1 MSLLRKFKNLN
12 NFTYNENYYRL
23 ICGKSSIGYVHKE
36 IAKYLIVNV
45 DGIFLL
51 ENNIIFEH
59 TSKYELKKIILR
71 ITKILSEKQNLFI
84 PANELFSCR
93 QTIDSKEL
101 FKLDRKLVEF
111 LGIRGY
117 GVHLI
122 AYLKQNNSYKL
133 WVPKRNKKKLASPSK
148 FDNSVAGGIKAGE
161 NIFSALEREAY
172 EEAGLKK
179 KNLKDIK
186 LVGTINYN
194 WKNSPYTLRRDT
206 LFLFDLE
213 VDQTFEPYCLDG
225 EVEKFQLMN
234 WKKILK
240 LMQNT
245 NLIKNNCNLVFF
257 NFMVRHGLI
266 TNKQEKNYEK
276 ILRLY

>member
-1 MSLLRKFKNLN
+1 MSLLKKFKGLN
-12 NFTYNENYYRL
+12 NFIYDENYYKL
-23 ICGKSSIGYVHKE
+23 ICGREKIGYVHRE
-36 IAKYLIVNV
+36 IAKYLIVNIEGV
-45 DGIFLL
+45 SLIQRNIYF
-51 ENNIIFEH
+51 ENK
-59 TSKYELKKIILR
+59 SKTQLNKIILR
-71 ITKILSEKQNLFI
+71 VTEILSKKNNILI

-93 QTIDSKEL
+93 QTINSKEL

-117 GVHLI
+117 GIHLI
-122 AYLKQNNSYKL
+122 VYTKQKNSYQL
-133 WVPKRNKKKLASPSK
+133 WVPKRNKNKLASPSK
-148 FDNSVAGGIKAGE
+148 FDNSVAGGVKAGE
-161 NIFSALEREAY
+161 DIFSALEREAY

-179 KNLKDIK
+179 NELKDVK

-194 WKNSPYTLRRDT
+194 WKNSPYTIRRDT

-213 VDQTFEPYCLDG
+213 VDKTFKPHCIDG
-225 EVEKFQLMN
+225 EVEKFKLMD
-234 WKKILK
+234 WKKVLK

-276 ILRLY
+276 ILRLC